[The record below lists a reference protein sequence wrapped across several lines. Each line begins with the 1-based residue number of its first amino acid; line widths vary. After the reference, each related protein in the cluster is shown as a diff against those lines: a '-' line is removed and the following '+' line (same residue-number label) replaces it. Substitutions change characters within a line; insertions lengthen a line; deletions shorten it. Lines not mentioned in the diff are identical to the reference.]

1 MSTQYPDG
9 FQTEMVESLSL
20 IGLDEEVKGQPLF
33 GPPQIEDIELFET
46 AMRFP
51 SKRCQLVDES
61 KDHTGQ
67 ASITVAYEVDKGVM
81 KTFTLNPAKWDSI
94 LPEWELLGKLRIRVV
109 VYEQQAEKYGMN
121 RYDIWKRYLD
131 LANAERNGFIE
142 QEKKV
147 LNRLKDYDDETLR

>member
-9 FQTEMVESLSL
+9 FKTEIIESLSL

-33 GPPQIEDIELFET
+33 GPPSIEDIELFET
-46 AMRFP
+46 AMRYP

-61 KDHTGQ
+61 KDHTGRT
-67 ASITVAYEVDKGVM
+67 SITVAYEVGRSVM
-81 KTFTLNPAKWDSI
+81 KTFTMNSENWESV
-94 LPEWELLGKLRIRVV
+94 LPDWELLGKMRIRVV

-131 LANAERNGFIE
+131 LANAERNEYVE

-147 LNRLKDYDDETLR
+147 LDKLKGYDQETLR